1 MIYIIF
7 ISLVIA
13 VLLILI
19 AAFISSSSAGHESGA
34 RRAGR
39 LGEEYVTELIEEVLN
54 EDDVLLTNIEIS
66 IDDREAE
73 FDNIIINSRGIF
85 IIEAKNYSGEL
96 YGDEDDYEWEK
107 VKVTDAG
114 NAYEKTVK
122 NPIKQVKRQIYLLA
136 SFLKQYGISVWVE
149 GYVYLTE
156 QNSPIDSD
164 YILESQDDIDYVI
177 HEKTNIKLSAKQ
189 IDEIVRLLK

>member
-54 EDDVLLTNIEIS
+54 EDDVLLTNIEILV
-66 IDDREAE
+66 DDREAE
-73 FDNIIINSRGIF
+73 FDNIVINSRGVF
-85 IIEAKNYSGEL
+85 IIEAKNYSGKI
-96 YGDEDDYEWEK
+96 YGDEDDYEWDK
-107 VKVTDAG
+107 VKVTTAG
-114 NAYEKTVK
+114 N
-122 NPIKQVKRQIYLLA
+122 
-136 SFLKQYGISVWVE
+136 
-149 GYVYLTE
+149 VYMRNL
-156 QNSPIDSD
+156 
-164 YILESQDDIDYVI
+164 
-177 HEKTNIKLSAKQ
+177 
-189 IDEIVRLLK
+189 